1 MRENWIKSTNE
12 ILRVVLLRPT
22 ETTQGKM
29 EVPNEAVLVSEIKV
43 ISSKSKDIVKWISV
57 RTACCHARE
66 TRYIRL
72 LFKVCQGKD
81 SPLPQSVTL
90 ILINICYVQSTMLI
104 SSPTKISSIALSILC
119 LYGFCAREL
128 RELVKVNL

>member
-29 EVPNEAVLVSEIKV
+29 EVPNNKAVLVSEIKV
-43 ISSKSKDIVKWISV
+43 ISSKSKDIVKMDLSQDCLLSCPWDKI
-57 RTACCHARE
+57 
-66 TRYIRL
+66 

-104 SSPTKISSIALSILC
+104 SSATKISSIALSILC
-119 LYGFCAREL
+119 LYGFCV